1 MPHHPPGGPHD
12 CGGHGDP
19 HGARYPHGC
28 RDPHGPGDP
37 FDVVLEGVDPL
48 SVDVFRAFKRSMVL
62 NRHLMMAALTD
73 EDTHPAQAGCLLAL
87 SRADGIS
94 QSDLAAMLHVSRP
107 TVTTMLQKMEAAG
120 TIERRADEA
129 DQRVTRLYLTDA
141 GRTQAE
147 RMRRVHAEVIA
158 GTIGELPEHDR
169 RELLRLLGEL
179 NERAVSRLREAGE
192 DR

>member
-1 MPHHPPGGPHD
+1 MPTSSPGCSHGS
-12 CGGHGDP
+12 GDP
-19 HGARYPHGC
+19 HGHRG
-28 RDPHGPGDP
+28 PHGPGDP
-37 FDVVLEGVDPL
+37 FEITLEGVDPL
-48 SVDVFRAFKRSMVL
+48 SVEVFRAFKRSMVL

-94 QSDLAAMLHVSRP
+94 QSDLAVMLHVSRP

-147 RMRRVHAEVIA
+147 RMRAVHAEVIA
-158 GTIGELPEHDR
+158 GTIGELAAHDR
-169 RELLRLLGEL
+169 RELLRLLEDL
-179 NERAVSRLREAGE
+179 NARAAARLREAG
-192 DR
+192 DAR